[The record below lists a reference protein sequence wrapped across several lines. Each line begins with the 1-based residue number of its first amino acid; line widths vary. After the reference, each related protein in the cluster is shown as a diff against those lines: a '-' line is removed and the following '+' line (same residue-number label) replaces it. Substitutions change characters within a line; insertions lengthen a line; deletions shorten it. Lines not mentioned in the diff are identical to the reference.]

1 MDKKISVETFMAQEK
16 AAGRVS
22 VLEPWR
28 DDVLYLK
35 QHGYTQKQ
43 ILDFLALNGVSVAQ
57 TTLNSFIR
65 SRSVKEK
72 PRNDAV
78 QIQNR
83 NAKHTENKSENNPP
97 LQETERDALPKS
109 ISVGKKRFKRADEI
123 DISELI

>member
-1 MDKKISVETFMAQEK
+1 MDKKISVETSMAQEK

-83 NAKHTENKSENNPP
+83 NAKHTENNPP